1 MATEIMEWAEG
12 WIYMQQ
18 GVTKLKR
25 ILEGLPETQFTPEEY
40 MMLYTTLH
48 TLCIQKPPY
57 DYSQQ
62 LYEEY
67 RETFDEYITS
77 TVLPS
82 RREKQDDILL
92 QECVKR
98 WENNKIMVRWLAR
111 FFHYLDCYFIAR
123 KSLPP
128 LHQVGVNY
136 LRDLLYQE
144 VNADVRVAV
153 IGLVGKEREAE
164 EINRELLK
172 NVIYVCVE
180 IGMGKMDPYR
190 EDFEEHMLRET
201 GEYYSR
207 KASSWITEDSY
218 PDYMS
223 KVEESVKREKYRVS
237 DYLQS
242 SSEKKLVEK
251 VQHELV
257 VVYATLLFEKEHS
270 AGS

>member
-1 MATEIMEWAEG
+1 MATKIMEWAEG

-40 MMLYTTLH
+40 MMLYTTIH
-48 TLCIQKPPY
+48 TL
-57 DYSQQ
+57 
-62 LYEEY
+62 
-67 RETFDEYITS
+67 
-77 TVLPS
+77 
-82 RREKQDDILL
+82 EKQDDILL

-128 LHQVGVNY
+128 LHHQVGVNY
-136 LRDLLYQE
+136 LRDLVYQE

-153 IGLVGKEREAE
+153 IGLVGKEREGE

-172 NVIYVCVE
+172 NVINVCVE

-218 PDYMS
+218 ADYMS
-223 KVEESVKREKYRVS
+223 KVEESVKREKDRVS
-237 DYLQS
+237 HYLQS
-242 SSEKKLVEK
+242 SSEKKLVGKQNIGQLDVTSEYNVNLMVTK
-251 VQHELV
+251 VI
-257 VVYATLLFEKEHS
+257 FNSKN
-270 AGS
+270 